1 MGLAEYDRE
10 VRLLIVDDHAE
21 FRDSASV
28 LLEGEGFDVVGSAA
42 TGEEAVGQAMRL
54 DPDLVL
60 LDIQLPGMDGF
71 VTAERLAALVN
82 PPVVVLISSR
92 ARSSYGTRIDHAPVR
107 GFLAKHELSGE
118 SLKSLIA

>member
-1 MGLAEYDRE
+1 MAQYDRQ

-42 TGEEAVGQAMRL
+42 TGEEALGLAMNL
-54 DPDLVL
+54 DPNLVL

-71 VTAERLAALVN
+71 ATAKQLAALAN
-82 PPVVVLISSR
+82 PPIVILISSR
-92 ARSSYGTRIDHAPVR
+92 ARSSYGSRIDQAPVR

-118 SLKSLIA
+118 SLRSLIA

>member
-1 MGLAEYDRE
+1 LAEYDRE